1 MRFVQGPEITVA
13 KFNVG
18 IQLFQYYL
26 DFLDSAQHDLDKGPD
41 DVTGRLQ
48 RQLQLEPDQS
58 ASHQHHQKGPERPG
72 QDELVAQ
79 RDAT

>member
-48 RQLQLEPDQS
+48 LQH
-58 ASHQHHQKGPERPG
+58 A
-72 QDELVAQ
+72 
-79 RDAT
+79 